1 LRTER
6 ERLFLSRRRVTSCT
20 RLENTLLL
28 RLGSSLNLS
37 HRPNWKVIYKEPRG
51 QGVKETRS
59 QGGQPIP
66 TIAAREKK
74 IEKTSSSLVDVR
86 QNTGGV
92 EGLAVRGIGAVT
104 KRTRCR
110 EEESREEEAMH
121 GFSRILQG
129 GIRGVGKRRR
139 W

>member
-1 LRTER
+1 MRTER

-59 QGGQPIP
+59 QGRTAHPYYRCK
-66 TIAAREKK
+66 REK
-74 IEKTSSSLVDVR
+74 D
-86 QNTGGV
+86 
-92 EGLAVRGIGAVT
+92 
-104 KRTRCR
+104 R
-110 EEESREEEAMH
+110 ED
-121 GFSRILQG
+121 LQ
-129 GIRGVGKRRR
+129 
-139 W
+139 